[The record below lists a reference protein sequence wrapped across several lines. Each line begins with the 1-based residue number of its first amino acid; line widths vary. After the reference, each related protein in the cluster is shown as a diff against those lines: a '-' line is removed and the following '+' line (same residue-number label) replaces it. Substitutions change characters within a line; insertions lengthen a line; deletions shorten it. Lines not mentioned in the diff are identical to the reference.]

1 MRCPFC
7 GFDDQKVL
15 DSRPA
20 RDGEAIRR
28 RRECLSCERRFTTFE
43 APERPRLLVVKR
55 DGSRTDFSKD
65 KVLHSMLLAAR
76 KRPVPADVL
85 REAVERVERSLFD
98 SFDDEVPTSAI
109 GQRVMQEL
117 AQIDVVAYV
126 RFASVYQ
133 EFETLQDFIEIV
145 EHVTATNER
154 RLPDELN
161 SLFPELGLETG
172 DRSPRSGT
180 RGTEALR

>member
-20 RDGEAIRR
+20 REGEAIRR
-28 RRECLSCERRFTTFE
+28 RRECLGCERRFTTFE

-55 DGSRTDFSKD
+55 DGSRADFNKD
-65 KVLHSMLLAAR
+65 KVMHSMLLAAR

-109 GQRVMQEL
+109 GHRVMQEL
-117 AQIDVVAYV
+117 SQIDVVAYV

-145 EHVTATNER
+145 DHVIATGDRARPNEM
-154 RLPDELN
+154 D
-161 SLFPELGLETG
+161 SLFPELGIGMDIRTPK
-172 DRSPRSGT
+172 DFRAT
-180 RGTEALR
+180 TALH

>member
-28 RRECLSCERRFTTFE
+28 RRECLNCERRFTTFE

-55 DGSRTDFSKD
+55 DGSRTDFNKD

-85 REAVERVERSLFD
+85 RAAVERVERGLFD

-109 GQRVMQEL
+109 GQRVLQEL
-117 AQIDVVAYV
+117 AEIDVVAYV

-133 EFETLQDFIEIV
+133 EFETLQDFIEIID
-145 EHVTATNER
+145 HVMATNER
-154 RLPDELN
+154 SIPDELN
-161 SLFPELGLETG
+161 SLFPELGIETEM
-172 DRSPRSGT
+172 RSPRSGF

>member
-1 MRCPFC
+1 
-7 GFDDQKVL
+7 
-15 DSRPA
+15 
-20 RDGEAIRR
+20 
-28 RRECLSCERRFTTFE
+28 
-43 APERPRLLVVKR
+43 
-55 DGSRTDFSKD
+55 
-65 KVLHSMLLAAR
+65 MLLAAR

-117 AQIDVVAYV
+117 AKIDVVAYV

-133 EFETLQDFIEIV
+133 EFETLQDFIEV
-145 EHVTATNER
+145 VDHVTATSER

-161 SLFPELGLETG
+161 SLFPELGIEVEMRT
-172 DRSPRSGT
+172 PRIGV
-180 RGTEALR
+180 RGAEALR

>member
-1 MRCPFC
+1 MHCPFC
-7 GFDDQKVL
+7 GFEDQRVL

-28 RRECLSCERRFTTFE
+28 RRECLNCDRRFTTFE

-55 DGSRTDFSKD
+55 DGSRVDFSKD
-65 KVLHSMLLAAR
+65 KVLHSMLIASR

-85 REAVERVERSLFD
+85 RSAVDRVERGLFD

-109 GQRVMQEL
+109 GHRVMQEL
-117 AQIDVVAYV
+117 AEIDVVAYV

-133 EFETLQDFIEIV
+133 EFETLQ
-145 EHVTATNER
+145 
-154 RLPDELN
+154 
-161 SLFPELGLETG
+161 
-172 DRSPRSGT
+172 
-180 RGTEALR
+180 